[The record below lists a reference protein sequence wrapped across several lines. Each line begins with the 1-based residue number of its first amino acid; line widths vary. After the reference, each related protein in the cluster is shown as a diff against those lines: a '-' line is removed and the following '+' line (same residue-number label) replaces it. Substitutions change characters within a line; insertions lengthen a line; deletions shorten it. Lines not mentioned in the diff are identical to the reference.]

1 MQVYNFC
8 LLGFVLIG
16 YLWPNLQLNTKSNPL
31 FKHIQIDLYDPLRI
45 QHESLPHQGFKL
57 TMTRSTTHCMDVL
70 QYLSLRCS
78 CWHVVRHSIVMQQMQ
93 DDTSMCMFCLWTY
106 ITISL

>member
-8 LLGFVLIG
+8 LLGFVLIDVKIFVCITPLLHRCALKRHSEDSTPPKTQPNH

-45 QHESLPHQGFKL
+45 QHESLPHP
-57 TMTRSTTHCMDVL
+57 
-70 QYLSLRCS
+70 
-78 CWHVVRHSIVMQQMQ
+78 
-93 DDTSMCMFCLWTY
+93 
-106 ITISL
+106 

>member
-45 QHESLPHQGFKL
+45 QHESLPATANFFL
-57 TMTRSTTHCMDVL
+57 A
-70 QYLSLRCS
+70 
-78 CWHVVRHSIVMQQMQ
+78 QQPVS
-93 DDTSMCMFCLWTY
+93 DS
-106 ITISL
+106 ISL

>member
-45 QHESLPHQGFKL
+45 QHESLPHIKP
-57 TMTRSTTHCMDVL
+57 SHSAVA
-70 QYLSLRCS
+70 S
-78 CWHVVRHSIVMQQMQ
+78 RHSAAMYEHSVQAGHVNSQ
-93 DDTSMCMFCLWTY
+93 TLGTA
-106 ITISL
+106 